1 MYWCVKRIFDIAVSI
16 LALPVFVIIYVF
28 VAVAIK
34 LEDNGPVFYKAER
47 LGKNGKKFLMYK
59 FRSMKVNSPNIVNAD
74 GNTYNAVDD
83 PRVTKIGH
91 FLRETS
97 IDETPQIINILKGEM
112 SVIGPRASEWNEYST
127 YMPDEMDK
135 LKVRPGVTGYTQA
148 YYRNSLSSREKR
160 LNDAWYANNASLWL
174 DLKIFFKSI
183 AVVLKHD
190 NLYTNEAGT
199 DTSKLITKDK

>member
-160 LNDAWYANNASLWL
+160 LNDAWYANNTSLWL